1 MDIEKGS
8 HRMSSTTNRIIPLS
22 LFGREAIRALSKN
35 KTRSA
40 LSAIGITIGIAAVVC
55 VVAIGRAGSLR
66 AEQQLQ
72 NLGDNLVW
80 VEAGSRNVNGVRT
93 GTHGMTSLTMEDAE
107 AILHE
112 VPFIKSVS
120 PQVDGGVLIASG
132 KLNWT
137 THYRGV
143 TPEFLEIR
151 RWDLTEGIPFT
162 RGDVEHVANL
172 VIIGQTVR
180 QQLFGVEEA
189 VGRDTRINKQIY
201 RVIGVLAPK
210 GQSATGQDQD
220 DTILMPYTTAQ
231 KRLRGKGFSWLDDI
245 MCSAESLEAVKPAAI
260 RINELLRER
269 HHIRPG
275 NDDDFNIRRPE
286 EVVKAQIA
294 ANHTLALFLI
304 SVASISLLVGG
315 IGIMNVMLVSVTE
328 RTSEIGLRMAVG
340 ATTGAIQIQF
350 LGEAVI
356 LSLFGGLI
364 GSLVGVAGSFIMGY
378 ILEWPVSI
386 PLEALIVA
394 PIFAI
399 AVGIFFGFYPAWK
412 ATQLDPIAA
421 LRRE

>member
-1 MDIEKGS
+1 
-8 HRMSSTTNRIIPLS
+8 MSSNAHKIIGLPLG
-22 LFGREAIRALSKN
+22 LLGREAVRALSRN

-40 LSAIGITIGIAAVVC
+40 LSAVGIAIGIAAVVC
-55 VVAIGRAGSLR
+55 VVAIGTAGSQR

-80 VEAGSRNVNGVRT
+80 IEAGSRNVNGVRS
-93 GTHGMTSLTMEDAE
+93 GSHGMTSLTMEDAE

-120 PQVDGGVLIASG
+120 PNVDGSVLIASG
-132 KLNWT
+132 RLNWT

-143 TPEFLEIR
+143 TPEFLSIR
-151 RWDLTEGIPFT
+151 RWELAEGESFT
-162 RGDVEHVANL
+162 KEDVTHVANL

-180 QQLFGVEEA
+180 QQLFGAGEA
-189 VGRDTRINKQIY
+189 VGQEARINKQIY

-220 DTILMPYTTAQ
+220 DTIIMPYTTVQ

-245 MCSAESLEAVKPAAI
+245 MCSAESLDVVKPAVD
-260 RINELLRER
+260 RITELLRER
-269 HHIRPG
+269 HHIRTG
-275 NDDDFNIRRPE
+275 SDDFNVRRPE
-286 EVVKAQIA
+286 EVIKAQIA
-294 ANHTLALFLI
+294 ANRTLALFLI

-328 RTSEIGLRMAVG
+328 RTREIGIRMAVG
-340 ATTGAIQIQF
+340 AKTSAIHLQF

-356 LSLFGGLI
+356 LSLFGGF
-364 GSLVGVAGSFIMGY
+364 SGVLAGVTGSFMMGY
-378 ILEWPVSI
+378 VLGWPMSI
-386 PLEALIVA
+386 PLKALVVA
-394 PIFAI
+394 PAVAI
-399 AVGIFFGFYPAWK
+399 GVGVFFGFYPAWK

>member
-1 MDIEKGS
+1 MPSNAHK
-8 HRMSSTTNRIIPLS
+8 IIGLPLS
-22 LFGREAIRALSKN
+22 LLSREAVRALSRN
-35 KTRSA
+35 KMRSA
-40 LSAIGITIGIAAVVC
+40 LSAVGIAIGIAAVVC
-55 VVAIGRAGSLR
+55 VVAIGTAGSQR

-80 VEAGSRNVNGVRT
+80 VEAGSRNVNGVRS
-93 GTHGMTSLTMEDAE
+93 GSHGMTSLTMEDAE

-112 VPFIKSVS
+112 VLFIKSVS
-120 PQVDGGVLIASG
+120 PQVDGNVLIASG

-151 RWDLTEGIPFT
+151 RWELAEGESFT
-162 RGDVEHVANL
+162 KEAVAHVANL
-172 VIIGQTVR
+172 VVIGQTVR
-180 QQLFGVEEA
+180 QQLFGAGEA
-189 VGRDTRINKQIY
+189 VGQEARINKQIY

-231 KRLRGKGFSWLDDI
+231 KRLRGKGFEWLDDI
-245 MCSAESLEAVKPAAI
+245 MCSAESLDVVKPAVD

-269 HHIRPG
+269 HHIRTG
-275 NDDDFNIRRPE
+275 SDNDFNIRRPE
-286 EVVKAQIA
+286 EVIKAQIA
-294 ANHTLALFLI
+294 SNRTLSLFLI

-328 RTSEIGLRMAVG
+328 RTREIGIRMAVG
-340 ATTGAIQIQF
+340 AKTSAIQLQF

-356 LSLFGGLI
+356 LSLFGGL
-364 GSLVGVAGSFIMGY
+364 SGVFMGVISSFIMGY
-378 ILEWPVSI
+378 ALGWPMSI
-386 PLEALIVA
+386 PPEALIVA
-394 PIFAI
+394 PAVAI
-399 AVGIFFGFYPAWK
+399 GVGIFFGFYPAWR

>member
-1 MDIEKGS
+1 M
-8 HRMSSTTNRIIPLS
+8 
-22 LFGREAIRALSKN
+22 
-35 KTRSA
+35 
-40 LSAIGITIGIAAVVC
+40 
-55 VVAIGRAGSLR
+55 
-66 AEQQLQ
+66 
-72 NLGDNLVW
+72 
-80 VEAGSRNVNGVRT
+80 
-93 GTHGMTSLTMEDAE
+93 
-107 AILHE
+107 
-112 VPFIKSVS
+112 
-120 PQVDGGVLIASG
+120 LIASG

-143 TPEFLEIR
+143 TPEFLDIR
-151 RWDLTEGIPFT
+151 RWDLAEGVSFT
-162 RGDVEHVANL
+162 REDIEHVANL

-180 QQLFGVEEA
+180 QQIFGVEEV
-189 VGRDTRINKQIY
+189 VGRETRINKQIY

-245 MCSAESLEAVKPAAI
+245 MCSAESLDAVKPAVV
-260 RINELLRER
+260 RIYELLRER
-269 HHIRPG
+269 HHIRQG

-286 EVVKAQIA
+286 EVIKAQIA
-294 ANHTLALFLI
+294 ANHTLALFLT

-328 RTSEIGLRMAVG
+328 RTREIGLRMAVG

-364 GSLVGVAGSFIMGY
+364 GALVGVGGSFIMGY

-386 PLEALIVA
+386 PLEALVVA

-421 LRRE
+421 LRHE

>member
-1 MDIEKGS
+1 
-8 HRMSSTTNRIIPLS
+8 MSRNTNKIITFLFS
-22 LFGREAIRALSKN
+22 LFGHEAIRALSKN

-55 VVAIGRAGSLR
+55 VVAIGTAGSQR

-80 VEAGSRNVNGVRT
+80 IEAGSRNVNGVRS
-93 GTHGMTSLTMEDAE
+93 GSHGMTSLTMEDAE

-112 VPFIKSVS
+112 VPFIKSIS
-120 PQVDGGVLIASG
+120 PNVDGTLLIASG

-143 TPEFLEIR
+143 TPEFLGIR
-151 RWDLTEGIPFT
+151 RWGLTEGEPFT
-162 RGDVEHVANL
+162 SEDVRHVAN
-172 VIIGQTVR
+172 VILLGQTVR
-180 QQLFGVEEA
+180 QQLFGSSDA
-189 VGRDTRINKQIY
+189 VGREARINKQIY

-220 DTILMPYTTAQ
+220 DTIIMPYTTVQ

-245 MCSAESLEAVKPAAI
+245 MCSAESLGAVKPAVD

-275 NDDDFNIRRPE
+275 NDNDFNIRRPE
-286 EVVKAQIA
+286 DVIKAQIA
-294 ANHTLALFLI
+294 ANHTLALFLT

-315 IGIMNVMLVSVTE
+315 IGIMNVMLVAVTE
-328 RTSEIGLRMAVG
+328 RTREIGLRMAVG
-340 ATTGAIQIQF
+340 AKTSAIQIQF

-356 LSLFGGLI
+356 LSLFGGIL
-364 GSLVGVAGSFIMGY
+364 GAFVGVAGSFIMGY
-378 ILEWPVSI
+378 VLGWPVSI
-386 PLEALIVA
+386 PLKAIIVA
-394 PIFAI
+394 PTFAI
-399 AVGIFFGFYPAWK
+399 TVGIFFGFYPAWK
-412 ATQLDPIAA
+412 ATQLDPITA